1 MARGRGR
8 NRLPRPAPGGA
19 PPTRPGVLA
28 EAPIGCQTILN
39 CLFFSLGL
47 TVSSQNVMNISHFEF
62 SVVVV
67 ANDHNP
73 TILNPDFLERRGI
86 VQDGWGWK
94 VTGPVITTPPFA
106 TVSYDSGVT
115 VSVESHRLQ
124 VIVYSAPG
132 GPQSSKVI
140 DIARKYVEVLPH
152 VRYSAVG
159 INFRSLLEHPD
170 ANAFLK
176 DHFLKSGTWDN
187 ETHLLQTVGLKLVYP
202 LDGGRAILSL
212 DGGTVTQ
219 RMEEESKQ
227 VSGILIHAN
236 FHRDCHDY
244 PGNAQVM
251 EHLRNADKDWAAYQ
265 SILSDLF

>member
-1 MARGRGR
+1 M
-8 NRLPRPAPGGA
+8 
-19 PPTRPGVLA
+19 
-28 EAPIGCQTILN
+28 
-39 CLFFSLGL
+39 S
-47 TVSSQNVMNISHFEF
+47 ISHFEF

-73 TILNPDFLERRGI
+73 TILNPDFLERQGI
-86 VQDGWGWK
+86 VQEGWGWE
-94 VTGPVITTPPFA
+94 VMGPAITTPPFA

-124 VIVYSAPG
+124 VIDTSALG
-132 GPQSSKVI
+132 VPQSSKVV
-140 DIARKYVEVLPH
+140 DITQKYVEVLPH

-159 INFRSLLEHPD
+159 INFRSFVEHAD

-176 DHFLKSGTWDN
+176 DHFLKSGVWDN
-187 ETHLLQTVGLKLVYP
+187 EAHPLQTVGLKLVYP
-202 LDGGRAILSL
+202 LDGGRLTFSL
-212 DGGTVTQ
+212 DSEIVTQ
-219 RMEEESKQ
+219 RLEEESIQ

-251 EHLRNADKDWAAYQ
+251 NRLGNAEKDWATYQ
-265 SILSDLF
+265 NILSDLLNV